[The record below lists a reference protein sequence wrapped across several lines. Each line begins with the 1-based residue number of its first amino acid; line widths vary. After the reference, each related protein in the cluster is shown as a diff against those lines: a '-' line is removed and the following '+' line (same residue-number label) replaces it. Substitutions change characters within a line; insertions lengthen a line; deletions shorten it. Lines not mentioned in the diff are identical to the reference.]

1 MVVKNFNTSDPVP
14 KSNFEPLPAGRYT
27 AILWSD
33 RKTISKNNSKN
44 VVLNMTFKIID
55 GEYKGRTLFHKNNF
69 LNVSPIAS
77 AMGQRE
83 LAEFAKSVDF
93 KGSFVFDTAIE
104 KLNEPSLSEIYNKP
118 LEIDVILDDNET
130 YGIQNKITGFFPC
143 SSAPSVP
150 KTQKED
156 TSFKTDTSKD
166 LTSGWGARTT

>member
-14 KSNFEPLPAGRYT
+14 KSNFAPIPSGRYM

-33 RKTISKNNSKN
+33 RKTFCKNGN
-44 VVLNMTFKIID
+44 VVLNLTFKLID
-55 GEYKGRTLFHKNNF
+55 GVYKGSTVFHKNNF
-69 LNVSPIAS
+69 LNSNSISS

-83 LAEFAKSVDF
+83 LLELTNSVNF
-93 KGSFVFDTAIE
+93 KGSIAFDGSIE
-104 KLNEPSLSEIYNKP
+104 KLNESSLSEIHNKP
-118 LEIDVILDDNET
+118 LEIQVILEDNLQF
-130 YGIQNKITGFFPC
+130 GIQNKITGFFPR
-143 SSAPSVP
+143 SSTPSVP